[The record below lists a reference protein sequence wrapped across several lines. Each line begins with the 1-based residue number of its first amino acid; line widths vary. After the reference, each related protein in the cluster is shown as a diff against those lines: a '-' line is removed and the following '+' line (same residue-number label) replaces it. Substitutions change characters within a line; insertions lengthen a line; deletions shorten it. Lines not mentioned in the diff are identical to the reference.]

1 MMNKQKRKTQ
11 RGSGCLYLVSAV
23 IGKALVM
30 IGGLF
35 AFALIIVGIISLTQ
49 PNGGIVPAPTP
60 SLESTVRSLVR
71 MRYPKI
77 DIRSVED
84 EGDAV
89 LVAYNFHPW
98 MVVPNELI
106 AQEVV
111 YKILCSIRRTMKK
124 DLEFRGHVRMT
135 DDYGRRSYPAHVSI
149 HLRANT
155 VQKIGCTGSDGWMD
169 ENWRRLADV
178 HRTHSLPSHLKFDY
192 GS

>member
-1 MMNKQKRKTQ
+1 MNKQKRQKQ
-11 RGSGCLYLVSAV
+11 RGSGCLYLLSAA
-23 IGKALVM
+23 IGKALAL
-30 IGGLF
+30 ICGLSV
-35 AFALIIVGIISLTQ
+35 FALVII
-49 PNGGIVPAPTP
+49 GIVILIQPKVRTAPTLEP
-60 SLESTVRSLVR
+60 SLESKVRSLVR

-84 EGDAV
+84 KGDAV
-89 LVAYNFHPW
+89 LIAYDFHAW

-111 YKILCSIRRTMKK
+111 YKILCSIRRTVKK

-149 HLRANT
+149 HLRAST
-155 VQKIGCTGSDGWMD
+155 VQKIGCTGGDGWMD
-169 ENWRRLADV
+169 VNWRRLADV